1 MWLVGWWLVGLIGWL
16 DGWLA
21 GDARCTK
28 EVPTT
33 PAAAYLGEVHD
44 DIEKGDGKKRTCDP

>member
-1 MWLVGWWLVGLIGWL
+1 MIGWL